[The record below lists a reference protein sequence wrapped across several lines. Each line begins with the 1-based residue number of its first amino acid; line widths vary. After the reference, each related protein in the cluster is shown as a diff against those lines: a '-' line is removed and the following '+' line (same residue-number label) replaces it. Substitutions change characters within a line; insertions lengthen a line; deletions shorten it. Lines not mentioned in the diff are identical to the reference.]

1 MGVCQKTKESKVSIL
16 RTTDF
21 RNFKNMY
28 TQKVYHSLRKKKKK
42 PFLLMNC
49 PGETKRSQAGP
60 LEAKC
65 IIGTLEKRSRKE
77 VAIPLPIPK
86 SLDSL
91 PPSHRMFPIPLSSY
105 K

>member
-1 MGVCQKTKESKVSIL
+1 
-16 RTTDF
+16 
-21 RNFKNMY
+21 
-28 TQKVYHSLRKKKKK
+28 
-42 PFLLMNC
+42 MNC

-91 PPSHRMFPIPLSSY
+91 PPSHRMFPIPLSPISKLSPLWTSQTLLSSQFLY
-105 K
+105 SPEDAVVFPQNQGFAM